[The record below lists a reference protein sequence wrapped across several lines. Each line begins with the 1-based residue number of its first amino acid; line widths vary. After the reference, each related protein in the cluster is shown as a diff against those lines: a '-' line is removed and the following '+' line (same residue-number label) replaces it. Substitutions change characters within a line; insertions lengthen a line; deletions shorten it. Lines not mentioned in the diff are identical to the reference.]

1 MGTGETG
8 RDEETATNLLK
19 KQQAIEAEVDSYEY
33 SIKALRSLAQS
44 LVEADHFDKANIEKR
59 RVRFFFFGV
68 ATHCHL
74 GGCVSTHPAAMAR
87 GSLARALSLGRDRRR
102 VVPPA

>member
-1 MGTGETG
+1 MISFLIGGCTAVLQPLVGAGETG

-33 SIKALRSLAQS
+33 SIKALRALAQS

-59 RVRFFFFGV
+59 RVRIVGRP
-68 ATHCHL
+68 L
-74 GGCVSTHPAAMAR
+74 GCRPGGGGRLTRLRLHTAAPSR
-87 GSLARALSLGRDRRR
+87 
-102 VVPPA
+102 